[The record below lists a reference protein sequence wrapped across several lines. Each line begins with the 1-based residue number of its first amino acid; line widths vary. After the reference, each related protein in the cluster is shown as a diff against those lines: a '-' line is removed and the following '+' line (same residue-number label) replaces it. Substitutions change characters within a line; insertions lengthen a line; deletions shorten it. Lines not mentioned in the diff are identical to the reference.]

1 MEKNRLINYIKK
13 TEKEFKINYKKIRP
27 IGLSVKEMKIVKEVI
42 SQDEQL
48 ERELSSLYLEYVT
61 SIPKFELIK
70 TKIHLFIAE
79 IEEETSKKK

>member
-1 MEKNRLINYIKK
+1 MEKNRLINYIEK
-13 TEKEFKINYKKIRP
+13 TEKEFKTDFKKIRP
-27 IGLSVKEMKIVKEVI
+27 IGLSAKEVKIVKEII

-48 ERELSSLYLEYVT
+48 ELELSSLYLEYVT

-79 IEEETSKKK
+79 IEEEISKKK